1 MAKYFSPEIETA
13 SRDYLHAIQSAR
25 LIKTVKRCYENIPF
39 YKAKFDEIGLKP
51 EDIHSIDDI
60 SKLPFTVKQDLRDH
74 YPFGLFAVP
83 RDELVRVHASS
94 GTTGK
99 QTVVGYTRGDIDRWS
114 ECVARALT
122 AAGTTPS
129 DYIHVSYGY
138 GLFTAVWV
146 FITVRRSSA
155 QRLFPCPPAT
165 QSARFRYFRIS
176 AQMCSAALLHMLC
189 LSQRHSKR

>member
-60 SKLPFTVKQDLRDH
+60 SKLPFTVKQDLR
-74 YPFGLFAVP
+74 
-83 RDELVRVHASS
+83 
-94 GTTGK
+94 
-99 QTVVGYTRGDIDRWS
+99 
-114 ECVARALT
+114 
-122 AAGTTPS
+122 
-129 DYIHVSYGY
+129 
-138 GLFTAVWV
+138 
-146 FITVRRSSA
+146 
-155 QRLFPCPPAT
+155 
-165 QSARFRYFRIS
+165 YFRIL
-176 AQMCSAALLHMLC
+176 AQMCSAALRHTLC

>member
-13 SRDYLHAIQSAR
+13 SRDYLHAVQSAR

-83 RDELVRVHASS
+83 REELVRLLSA
-94 GTTGK
+94 
-99 QTVVGYTRGDIDRWS
+99 TREAI
-114 ECVARALT
+114 
-122 AAGTTPS
+122 
-129 DYIHVSYGY
+129 
-138 GLFTAVWV
+138 
-146 FITVRRSSA
+146 
-155 QRLFPCPPAT
+155 
-165 QSARFRYFRIS
+165 
-176 AQMCSAALLHMLC
+176 
-189 LSQRHSKR
+189 

>member
-99 QTVVGYTRGDIDRWS
+99 QTVVGYTRGDIDRYLGEAIYIICLDFEHILKLGAHVLTPRLCAENTYAKRQLS
-114 ECVARALT
+114 GIDIHLFECLC
-122 AAGTTPS
+122 
-129 DYIHVSYGY
+129 DK
-138 GLFTAVWV
+138 
-146 FITVRRSSA
+146 
-155 QRLFPCPPAT
+155 
-165 QSARFRYFRIS
+165 QSV
-176 AQMCSAALLHMLC
+176 
-189 LSQRHSKR
+189 

>member
-13 SRDYLHAIQSAR
+13 SRDYLHAVQSAR

-83 RDELVRVHASS
+83 REELVRVHASS

-99 QTVVGYTRGDIDRWS
+99 QTVVGYTRGDIDRRRRNIFGLHPRLLWL
-114 ECVARALT
+114 RT
-122 AAGTTPS
+122 FHGR
-129 DYIHVSYGY
+129 YGY
-138 GLFTAVWV
+138 SL
-146 FITVRRSSA
+146 RRGEARRNGYSRVLRQHKASGADSSGFWLKCALLYSVIRSVYRRNA
-155 QRLFPCPPAT
+155 QRNEYR
-165 QSARFRYFRIS
+165 SR
-176 AQMCSAALLHMLC
+176 
-189 LSQRHSKR
+189 